1 MGIPT
6 RTAAVRILGL
16 LTDLLRR
23 YLDAEVTAC
32 DHHAVSQLEDLVE
45 ALQTL
50 VVLDLGD
57 DLDAGASLAEHV
69 ADRADAVSR
78 PDERREHHV
87 HLQAARGRSRLVVKV
102 RLHFAAGGIQPA
114 RGNVLNIHIINK

>member
-87 HLQAARGRSRLVVKV
+87 HLHAARGRSRLVVKV
-102 RLHFAAGGIQPA
+102 RSHFAAGWWYN
-114 RGNVLNIHIINK
+114 RLEETF